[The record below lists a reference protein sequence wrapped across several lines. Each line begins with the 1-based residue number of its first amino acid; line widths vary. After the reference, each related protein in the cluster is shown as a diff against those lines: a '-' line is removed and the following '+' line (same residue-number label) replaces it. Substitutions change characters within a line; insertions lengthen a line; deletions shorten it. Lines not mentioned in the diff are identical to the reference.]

1 MVRTKITYY
10 KMMTPKRRAE
20 MRAVQAR
27 RAACIAAGLPPN
39 SSEEEEREQE
49 WVPEEMEEGEASN
62 EKMEE
67 VEAPRGGRGGG
78 GDEHGG
84 FGMDDTLAQ
93 FELAQTEEAVKQHA
107 ILESIGESLW

>member
-67 VEAPRGGRGGG
+67 VEAPEEEGEAEVTSMA
-78 GDEHGG
+78 D
-84 FGMDDTLAQ
+84 LAWM
-93 FELAQTEEAVKQHA
+93 TRWR
-107 ILESIGESLW
+107 SLSSPKRRRR